1 MRGVVA
7 RRPNV
12 LVIPANPLSSA
23 SFSLRL
29 NSLPVDISG
38 YDHLLGQL
46 AIQSHTV
53 STQLS
58 GLLTSSPAVSSVLW
72 VSFFD
77 APPPPPAANVA
88 DDFLQQVGV
97 MSVDTFFSSLTS
109 RIIGTLFGNI
119 LAGIV
124 FKIIFDKAEE
134 LFRSKRDEAASE
146 SANFNNNNN
155 NNKVSSTND
164 IVSPNRVASISAISL
179 SAWAKL
185 LICIGIDLVSD
196 SSFLLPGVGE
206 AEDVAW
212 APLSAFL
219 LKNLFDSNTVGGIEF
234 AKEILP
240 FTDIIPVATT
250 VWLLENVFSD
260 TRLAKI
266 LGVSR
271 KEGEDER
278 QR

>member
-1 MRGVVA
+1 MRAVVA

-12 LVIPANPLSSA
+12 YDISVNLHFSA
-23 SFSLRL
+23 SVSFLRL
-29 NSLPVDISG
+29 QSLPVDIFD
-38 YDHLLGQL
+38 YHHLLGQ
-46 AIQSHTV
+46 
-53 STQLS
+53 TQLLMS
-58 GLLTSSPAVSSVLW
+58 TPVVSSVLLN
-72 VSFFD
+72 SFFD
-77 APPPPPAANVA
+77 VPPPPAANVA
-88 DDFLQQVGV
+88 DDFLQQVEV
-97 MSVDTFFSSLTS
+97 MSVDSFFFGLSS
-109 RIIGTLFGNI
+109 RIIGLLFGNI
-119 LAGIV
+119 LAGLV
-124 FKIIFDKAEE
+124 FKIIIDKVEE
-134 LFRSKRDEAASE
+134 IFRSKRDEAASQ
-146 SANFNNNNN
+146 SADSFNNNNN
-155 NNKVSSTND
+155 DNISSTTKD
-164 IVSPNRVASISAISL
+164 IVSPNRIASVPAISL

-219 LKNLFDSNTVGGIEF
+219 LKNLFDSNIIGGIEF

-240 FTDIIPVATT
+240 FTDIIPLATS

-271 KEGEDER
+271 KEGEDTER